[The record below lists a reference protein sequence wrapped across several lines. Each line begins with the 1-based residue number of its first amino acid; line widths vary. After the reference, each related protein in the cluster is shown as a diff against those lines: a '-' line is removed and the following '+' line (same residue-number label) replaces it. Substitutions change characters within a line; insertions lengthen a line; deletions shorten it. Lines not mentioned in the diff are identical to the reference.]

1 MITRPAADATKH
13 VTAAA
18 GNFLRKFHKWHQK
31 RLIGVS
37 LKVVAPTG
45 QYNETKLINWD
56 ANGWAFRPEARILRA
71 LGQGRAGRLRRR
83 EVLYAQSQLLRS
95 QQFRARVAGSVA
107 DTRWHFRRSP
117 ELRLEAE
124 NLGIAGRWIRQACL
138 H

>member
-1 MITRPAADATKH
+1 MITRPAADATKL
-13 VTAAA
+13 TAAA

-83 EVLYAQSQLLRS
+83 EVLSLNPNYFGHNNFVPGSQDQSQTPVGTFEGHLSYDWKLRTWVS
-95 QQFRARVAGSVA
+95 LDG
-107 DTRWHFRRSP
+107 
-117 ELRLEAE
+117 
-124 NLGIAGRWIRQACL
+124 G
-138 H
+138 